1 MYSAFTLARKYLE
14 YYTKASNS
22 KGHGVH
28 SPFVFQF
35 ISKVLNDTRKPAIFR
50 RIEQQRR
57 AIKRNTDYLTI
68 EDFGAGSSIAKTNTR
83 RVRTIA
89 RTSLKPAKYAQLM
102 HRMINYYLATGIVEL
117 GTSLGITTAY
127 LGASNPLTKV
137 TTFEGSN
144 EVADIAESNF
154 ISLGLLNIKLIRGNF
169 DATLQPYL
177 DNTSHIDFAFIDG
190 NHRKEPT
197 LRYFDR
203 LLTKSNEQSVF
214 VFDDIHWSAEMEEAW
229 AAIQQHPSV
238 TLTID
243 LFYIGIVFFRK
254 EQKVKQHFSIRF

>member
-1 MYSAFTLARKYLE
+1 MYSAFTLAKKYLE
-14 YYTKASNS
+14 YYTKASNG

-35 ISKVLNDTRKPAIFR
+35 ITRVLNNKKKPEVFN

-57 AIKRNTDYLTI
+57 NLKQDINYI
-68 EDFGAGSSIAKTNTR
+68 NIQDFGAGSVISKSNKR

-102 HRMINYYLATGIVEL
+102 HRMINYYMPTRIVEL
-117 GTSLGITTAY
+117 GTSLGITTSY
-127 LGASNPLTKV
+127 LASANSLTKV
-137 TTFEGSN
+137 TTFEGSD
-144 EVADIAESNF
+144 EVAAIAEKNF
-154 ISLGLLNIKLIRGNF
+154 RELGLPNIKTIRGNF
-169 DATLQPYL
+169 DETLEPFLSKVSQV
-177 DNTSHIDFAFIDG
+177 DFAFVDG

-197 LRYFDR
+197 IRYFEM
-203 LLTKSNEQSVF
+203 LLAKSTDQSVF
-214 VFDDIHWSAEMEEAW
+214 IFDDIHWSKEMEEAW
-229 AAIQQHPSV
+229 QYIQHHPSV

-254 EQKVKQHFSIRF
+254 EQKVAQHFRIRY